1 MTDPTALIDVSG
13 LTRDYGPLRAVDRV
27 DLRLGRGEVLGLL
40 GPNGAGKT
48 STMRMLCGTIAPT
61 AGRIA
66 INGIDLLAEPRR
78 AKRALGYLPEE
89 PPLYPDM
96 TVGEYLTFVAA
107 LHGVPRR
114 ERAAAVRR
122 ALARC
127 GLDGMETRLVGNLS
141 KGYQQRTGIA
151 QAVLHDP
158 AVIILDEPTVG
169 LDPIQIREIRALIAE
184 LGREHGVILS
194 THILPEV
201 QATCSRVAIMHLG
214 RIAFAAAME
223 RIGEAPVDRIVVR
236 LGHAPDTAALA
247 ALPGVMGAETLIDG
261 RHRLHVDPERT
272 DPEAIAR
279 EVVEAGW
286 GLAEL
291 TPERRT
297 LEQIFVETTTREPA
311 AEAAT

>member
-1 MTDPTALIDVSG
+1 MADPTTLIEVSG
-13 LTRDYGPLRAVDRV
+13 LTRDYGPLRAVDAI
-27 DLRLGRGEVLGLL
+27 DLRLARGEVLGLL

-48 STMRMLCGTIAPT
+48 STMQMLCGTIAPT
-61 AGRIA
+61 AGRIS
-66 INGIDLLAEPRR
+66 INGIDLLDEPRR
-78 AKRALGYLPEE
+78 AKQALGYLPED

-96 TVGEYLTFVAA
+96 TVAEYLAFVAA

-114 ERAAAVRR
+114 ARADAIRR
-122 ALARC
+122 AVSRC
-127 GLDGMETRLVGNLS
+127 GLEGTETRLVANLS

-158 AVIILDEPTVG
+158 AVVILDEPTVG

-214 RIAFAAAME
+214 RIVFSAPMD
-223 RIGEAPVDRIVVR
+223 RIGEAPIDRVLVR
-236 LGHAPDTAALA
+236 LGTDPGEAALR
-247 ALPGVMGAETLIDG
+247 ALPGITDIQGLAGG
-261 RHRLHVDPERT
+261 RYRLHVDPERT
-272 DPEAIAR
+272 SPERIAAGI
-279 EVVEAGW
+279 VEAGW

-291 TPERRT
+291 SPERRT
-297 LEQIFVETTTREPA
+297 LEQIFVEATAGEPA
-311 AEAAT
+311 AEAA